1 MNREIRVSPTI
12 RYLADCYRQWTP
24 SPLYQLELQLILQVV
39 LQLVYINKMLN
50 EYINIVL
57 SYSFNDRTMTRNSHY
72 VLIVAL
78 MVLLVATAGFAGCT
92 STSPTTQS
100 TTPVATVTTTQPVST
115 PVTTQVVTAVSTPTK
130 PTGAPQTLLVATTT
144 SLYDTG
150 LLDYLQPMFENQTG
164 NKLKITSQGTGKAIE
179 LAKRGDADILLVHDP
194 ASEMQFMENGT
205 GLNRRSFADNYFE
218 IVGPASDPA
227 GIKGM
232 TPEAAFTK
240 IMAEGKKGTPGV
252 AFVSR
257 GDGSGTQ
264 SAEKRIWANAKYN
277 YAKDVQNSGKWYVE
291 AGKGM
296 GETLQMASEKGAYTL
311 TDEGTYLAYKGKL
324 NLEPIITT
332 GDSLLNV
339 YSVMT
344 VYNAKQPAEKISA
357 ANDFVNFLIAPS
369 TQAAIAAYGKDKYGK
384 SLFTPMSAG
393 VPKGIPAGIAVDY
406 TTPAVAT
413 KPLIIF
419 NAGSLLNSFTKV
431 AVLYVKAHPDTDVQI
446 YSGATSAMIDKIT
459 KNGEKSDI
467 LGSADA
473 VLIPKQM
480 FPKYADYYVKFAKN
494 SMVLM
499 YTNQSQ
505 YANEITSDNWYKI
518 LERDGVRIVTSD
530 PNTDPGGYRAYQT
543 IMLSERYYGLD
554 NIFSTII
561 GSHSKIATSAVDG
574 AYVIDVTNA
583 TPDGKGLIIAATGP
597 KPIDLLK
604 AGGAD
609 YYLGYLNTAVENKVS
624 YISLPPEMDLSNPA
638 MADKYATVKIKRTLG
653 TGTTLETGIPIEYGI
668 TVPTVAVNPSAGI
681 QFIQLLLGSDG
692 QAILTGNGLPPIVPP
707 TGFGNVPSSLMP
719 PVVKG

>member
-1 MNREIRVSPTI
+1 
-12 RYLADCYRQWTP
+12 
-24 SPLYQLELQLILQVV
+24 
-39 LQLVYINKMLN
+39 
-50 EYINIVL
+50 
-57 SYSFNDRTMTRNSHY
+57 
-72 VLIVAL
+72 
-78 MVLLVATAGFAGCT
+78 
-92 STSPTTQS
+92 
-100 TTPVATVTTTQPVST
+100 
-115 PVTTQVVTAVSTPTK
+115 
-130 PTGAPQTLLVATTT
+130 
-144 SLYDTG
+144 
-150 LLDYLQPMFENQTG
+150 
-164 NKLKITSQGTGKAIE
+164 
-179 LAKRGDADILLVHDP
+179 
-194 ASEMQFMENGT
+194 
-205 GLNRRSFADNYFE
+205 
-218 IVGPASDPA
+218 
-227 GIKGM
+227 
-232 TPEAAFTK
+232 
-240 IMAEGKKGTPGV
+240 
-252 AFVSR
+252 
-257 GDGSGTQ
+257 
-264 SAEKRIWANAKYN
+264 
-277 YAKDVQNSGKWYVE
+277 
-291 AGKGM
+291 
-296 GETLQMASEKGAYTL
+296 
-311 TDEGTYLAYKGKL
+311 
-324 NLEPIITT
+324 
-332 GDSLLNV
+332 
-339 YSVMT
+339 MT
-344 VYNAKQPAEKISA
+344 VYNAKQPVEKISA

-393 VPKGIPAGIAVDY
+393 VPKGIPAGIPVDY

-419 NAGSLLNSFTKV
+419 NAGSLLNSFTKL
-431 AVLYVKAHPDTDVQI
+431 AVVYAKAHPDTDVQI

-459 KNGEKSDI
+459 KNGETADI

-473 VLIPKQM
+473 ILIPKQM

-499 YTNQSQ
+499 YTNQSK

-561 GSHSKIATSAVDG
+561 GSHSKITTSAVDG

>member
-1 MNREIRVSPTI
+1 
-12 RYLADCYRQWTP
+12 
-24 SPLYQLELQLILQVV
+24 
-39 LQLVYINKMLN
+39 
-50 EYINIVL
+50 
-57 SYSFNDRTMTRNSHY
+57 MTRNSHY
-72 VLIVAL
+72 AIIVAL

-92 STSPTTQS
+92 G
-100 TTPVATVTTTQPVST
+100 TTPTQQTTPTATVTTTQPVST
-115 PVTTQVVTAVSTPTK
+115 PVATQSVTAVPTMAK
-130 PTGAPQTLLVATTT
+130 PTGPPQTLLVATTT

-150 LLDYLQPMFENQTG
+150 LLDYLQPMFEKQTG
-164 NKLKITSQGTGKAIE
+164 DKLKITSQGTGKAIE

-194 ASEMQFMENGT
+194 ASEMLFMENGT

-227 GIKGM
+227 GINGM
-232 TPEAAFTK
+232 TPEDAFKK

-277 YAKDVQNSGKWYVE
+277 YAKDVQNSGKWYIE

-344 VYNAKQPAEKISA
+344 VYNAKQPVEKISA
-357 ANDFVNFLIAPS
+357 ANDFVNFLIAPG
-369 TQAAIAAYGKDKYGK
+369 TQAAIAAYGKEKYGK

-393 VPKGIPAGIAVDY
+393 VPKGIPAGIVVDY

-419 NAGSLLNSFTKV
+419 NAGSLTNSFTKV
-431 AVLYVKAHPDTDVQI
+431 AVLYAKAHPDTDVQI

-480 FPKYADYYVKFAKN
+480 FPTYADYYVKFAKN

-499 YTNQSQ
+499 YTNQSK

-518 LERDGVRIVTSD
+518 LERDGVRVVTSD
-530 PNTDPGGYRAYQT
+530 PNTDPGGYRAYQAVK
-543 IMLSERYYGLD
+543 LAERYYGLD

-561 GSHSKIATSAVDG
+561 GSHSKITTSAVDG

-583 TPDGKGLIIAATGP
+583 NPDGKGLIIAATGP

-604 AGGAD
+604 AGSAD
-609 YYLGYLNTAVENKVS
+609 YYLGYMNTAVENKVS

-681 QFIQLLLGSDG
+681 QFIQLLLSSDG

-707 TGFGNVPSSLMP
+707 TGFGKVPSSLMP

>member
-1 MNREIRVSPTI
+1 
-12 RYLADCYRQWTP
+12 
-24 SPLYQLELQLILQVV
+24 
-39 LQLVYINKMLN
+39 MLN
-50 EYINIVL
+50 ENIHIRL
-57 SYSFNDRTMTRNSHY
+57 FHTFSDRIMTKNSHY
-72 VLIVAL
+72 LLIVAL
-78 MVLLVATAGFAGCT
+78 MVLLVAGAGFAGCT
-92 STSPTTQS
+92 GTTPATPQ

-115 PVTTQVVTAVSTPTK
+115 PVATQVVTVVATPVK
-130 PTGAPQTLLVATTT
+130 PAGTPQTLLVATTT

-150 LLDYLQPMFENQTG
+150 LLDYLQPLFEQQYG
-164 NKLKITSQGTGKAIE
+164 SKLKITSQGTGKAIE

-205 GLNRRSFADNYFE
+205 GLNRRSFADNYFQ

-232 TPEAAFTK
+232 TPEDAFKK

-257 GDGSGTQ
+257 GDGSGTH
-264 SAEKRIWANAKYN
+264 SAEKRIWSNAKYN

-324 NLEPIITT
+324 KLDPIVTT

-339 YSVMT
+339 YSVMS
-344 VYNAKQPAEKISA
+344 VYNAKQPVEKIKA
-357 ANDFVNFLIAPS
+357 ANDFVNFLIAPD

-384 SLFTPMSAG
+384 GLFTPMSAG
-393 VPKGIPAGIAVDY
+393 VPKGIPAGIPVDY

-413 KPLIIF
+413 KPLIVF
-419 NAGSLLNSFTKV
+419 NAGSLTNSFTKL
-431 AVLYVKAHPDTDVQI
+431 AVVYVKAHPDTDVQI
-446 YSGATSAMIDKIT
+446 YSGASSAMIDKIT
-459 KNGEKSDI
+459 KNGETADI

-505 YANEITSDNWYKI
+505 YAGEITSDNWYKI
-518 LERDGVRIVTSD
+518 LERDGVRLVTSD
-530 PNTDPGGYRAYQT
+530 PNSDPGGYRAYQAVK
-543 IMLSERYYGLD
+543 LAERYYGLD

-561 GSHSKIATSAVDG
+561 GSHSKIMTSAADG

-583 TPDGKGLIIAATGP
+583 APDGKGLIIAVTGP
-597 KPIDLLK
+597 KPVDLLK
-604 AGGAD
+604 AGSAD
-609 YYLGYLNTAVENKVS
+609 YYLGYMNTAVENKVS
-624 YISLPPEMDLSNPA
+624 YITLPPEMDLSNPA
-638 MADKYATVKIKRTLG
+638 MADKYATVKVKRTLG
-653 TGTTLETGIPIEYGI
+653 TGTTLEVGIPIEYGI
-668 TVPTVAVNPSAGI
+668 TVPTVAINPSAGI
-681 QFIQLLLGSDG
+681 QWIQLLLSSDG

-707 TGFGNVPSSLMP
+707 TGFGNIPSSLMP